1 MRISRKLAVS
11 VEHHGFLTIFEDI
24 SNLGFWHRRWC
35 WLKDAKLHYWV
46 HPEDENK
53 KNPVGHLDLEGNLE
67 IFLFV
72 SNFHPIIFN
81 LMHEYIYL

>member
-11 VEHHGFLTIFEDI
+11 VEHRGFLTIFEDI

-46 HPEDENK
+46 HPEDESK
-53 KNPVGHLDLEGNLE
+53 KNPVGHLDLEGNL
-67 IFLFV
+67 V
-72 SNFHPIIFN
+72 
-81 LMHEYIYL
+81 